1 MKNYVSFLSF
11 RAWFRSPT
19 GLSPAK
25 TPVMTKKQNASAD
38 EQNALAKLSS
48 EITSDVMENADAL
61 LKIWQDFNTRIMNEQ
76 IKENE
81 YIKTIKDVKINKLHT
96 KILVEQWGL
105 DRIEAITLLKKN
117 NDNLEK
123 VCLDLITK

>member
-1 MKNYVSFLSF
+1 
-11 RAWFRSPT
+11 
-19 GLSPAK
+19 
-25 TPVMTKKQNASAD
+25 MTKKQNASAD